1 LRKISVPIA
10 GVVADANVLLS
21 AIVGKSALRVFTEFA
36 IQVHATRFNA
46 DEVSEYLPEM
56 AAKYRLPVHLV
67 QLQWKLLPVR
77 LHREED
83 YKPYLSEAVSELKDR
98 DPEDAHVLALAKSQ
112 GLPMWSNDRDLAK
125 VTVECLTTA
134 KLLRILQ
141 DQPTGFSGG
150 RR

>member
-1 LRKISVPIA
+1 MPIV

-21 AIVGKSALRVFTEFA
+21 AIVGKSALRVFTEFGV
-36 IQVHATRFNA
+36 QVHATNYNA
-46 DEVSEYLPEM
+46 DEVIEYLPEM
-56 AAKYRLPVHLV
+56 AQKYELPVELV

-77 LHREED
+77 LHYEEA
-83 YKPYLSEAVSELKDR
+83 YKSHLAEALAELKDR

-112 GLPMWSNDRDLAK
+112 GLPIWSNDRDLAK

-141 DQPTGFSGG
+141 DQLKA
-150 RR
+150 

>member
-1 LRKISVPIA
+1 MPIV

-21 AIVGKSALRVFTEFA
+21 AIVGKSALRVITEFA
-36 IQVHATRFNA
+36 IQVHATQFNA
-46 DEVSEYLPEM
+46 DEVTEYLPEM
-56 AAKYRLPVHLV
+56 ARKYRLPLELV
-67 QLQWKLLPVR
+67 RLQWRLLPVR

-83 YKPYLSEAVSELKDR
+83 YTAYLPEALAELKNR

-112 GLPMWSNDRDLAK
+112 GFPIWSNDRDLAN

-141 DQPTGFSGG
+141 DQSKTFFKS
-150 RR
+150 